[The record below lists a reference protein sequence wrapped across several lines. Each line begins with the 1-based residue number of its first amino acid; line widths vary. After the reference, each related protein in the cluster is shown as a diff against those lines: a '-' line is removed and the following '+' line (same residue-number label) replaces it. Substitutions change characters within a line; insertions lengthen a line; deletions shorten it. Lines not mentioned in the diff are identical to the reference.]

1 MKKYIN
7 LYVIS
12 VLFIAAGAAHF
23 SDSDF
28 YLKIIPRYIPFQ
40 QFIVDLTGLLE
51 ILGGLLILFK
61 KTRKTGVNLLVC
73 LLVLFFIVHIDM
85 LFTYTVSENI
95 ILSKFLLFGRILIQ
109 ILLIIWVKSLI
120 KLFPDK

>member
-1 MKKYIN
+1 M
-7 LYVIS
+7 
-12 VLFIAAGAAHF
+12 AAGAAHF

-85 LFTYTVSENI
+85 LFTYTVSKNI
-95 ILSKFLLFGRILIQ
+95 ILSKSLLFGRILIQ